1 MSYFVWAEGES
12 EHDGRWV
19 YADGPED
26 AAGGYA
32 VSAVS
37 LGKGFVEELAC
48 DGGSVVFCV
57 RRGVRVYRVLIT
69 AHFTRTIVPG

>member
-12 EHDGRWV
+12 EHDGRLV
-19 YADGPED
+19 YADRPED

-37 LGKGFVEELAC
+37 LGKGFEELAR
-48 DGGSVVFCV
+48 DGGSMVFFV
-57 RRGVRVYRVLIT
+57 RRGDRVRRVRIT
-69 AHFTRTIVPG
+69 AHFTRKIVPG